1 LRTLASVQKLPRCRG
16 HLYNWYDTR
25 TLEPLRPRFIS
36 SVDSGNL
43 VASLWTLRQG
53 CLDLLHR
60 PLLERR
66 LADGLAEHLRILV
79 DRHAFAPKRFKIFQL
94 QMKKRSWLQRLL
106 APSEEG
112 LLELKSGTINPKYE
126 ADVRWFATES
136 LSRLRNLRRAVQ
148 VYAPWM
154 LPEFVPLW
162 NDAAVGFKFDLQSLN
177 VRRLPETVDTLA
189 ARLQFALDHANGSGE
204 RKALYQ
210 HLLGI
215 LPEARSR
222 AVDLIKDL
230 NQIADTAEMLADEM
244 SFHFLADSRRKL
256 LSIGLDVESEKLSA
270 ACYDLLASESR
281 IAAFIAIAKDD
292 IPQQVWFQLGRTH
305 TREHG
310 VQVLLSWTGT
320 MFEYL
325 MPTLWMRTHPNTL
338 LDRSGAGA
346 VRLQQAYAADK
357 GVPWGISESAFAQ
370 RDQAGNYQYRAFGL
384 PLLALN
390 HDEGNALVISP
401 YSTFL
406 ALHVDPTGALRNLRR
421 MASDGWLSAYGF
433 YDAADYT
440 TSSGRHSWRRHHEL
454 VRSWMAHHQGM
465 SLLAMANFL
474 HDDVVQRWFH
484 ADRRVQAT
492 ELLLHEKPSVKAQSM
507 RELYGAAA

>member
-1 LRTLASVQKLPRCRG
+1 
-16 HLYNWYDTR
+16 
-25 TLEPLRPRFIS
+25 
-36 SVDSGNL
+36 
-43 VASLWTLRQG
+43 
-53 CLDLLHR
+53 
-60 PLLERR
+60 
-66 LADGLAEHLRILV
+66 
-79 DRHAFAPKRFKIFQL
+79 
-94 QMKKRSWLQRLL
+94 
-106 APSEEG
+106 
-112 LLELKSGTINPKYE
+112 
-126 ADVRWFATES
+126 
-136 LSRLRNLRRAVQ
+136 
-148 VYAPWM
+148 
-154 LPEFVPLW
+154 
-162 NDAAVGFKFDLQSLN
+162 
-177 VRRLPETVDTLA
+177 
-189 ARLQFALDHANGSGE
+189 
-204 RKALYQ
+204 
-210 HLLGI
+210 
-215 LPEARSR
+215 
-222 AVDLIKDL
+222 
-230 NQIADTAEMLADEM
+230 
-244 SFHFLADSRRKL
+244 
-256 LSIGLDVESEKLSA
+256 
-270 ACYDLLASESR
+270 
-281 IAAFIAIAKDD
+281 
-292 IPQQVWFQLGRTH
+292 
-305 TREHG
+305 
-310 VQVLLSWTGT
+310 

-440 TSSGRHSWRRHHEL
+440 TSSGRRSWRRHHEL

-484 ADRRVQAT
+484 GDRRVQAT